1 VVRSRAQAVQAKYAG
16 HFLPHIARRI
26 AALQA
31 GAS

>member
-1 VVRSRAQAVQAKYAG
+1 VCGRAQAVQAKYAG

-31 GAS
+31 GGS